1 MQQKLDT
8 AVQAAYKAGELLRSH
23 FRSSFGVREKSPANL
38 VTELDTRSEQL
49 ILELLGTAFP
59 HIPALTE
66 EQPPGSVTAAG
77 ERWVIDP
84 LDGTTNY
91 AHGYPCFGVSIALEQ
106 AGKTVLGV
114 VYDVMQDQMYTAV
127 AGQGAFVNGSSICVS
142 QTVSLNQALLASGF
156 PYTAWTDPD
165 DNSAEWARLLKK
177 VVSLRSDG
185 SAALDLCRVACGSLD
200 GYWELDLEAWDTAAG
215 ALIVTEAGGQVTLVD
230 GGAFT
235 PYRRSV
241 LATNGKIHA
250 VMLRELRGR

>member
-8 AVQAAYKAGELLRSH
+8 AIQAAFKAGELLRSH

-49 ILELLGTAFP
+49 ILEVLGTAFS

-66 EQPPGSVTAAG
+66 EQPPESVTAAD
-77 ERWVIDP
+77 ERWIIDP

-106 AGKTVLGV
+106 AGRAVLGV
-114 VYDVMQDQMYTAV
+114 VYDVMLDQMYTAV
-127 AGQGAFVNGSSICVS
+127 AGKGAFVNGSPIRVS
-142 QTVSLNQALLASGF
+142 QTTALNQALLASGF
-156 PYTAWTDPD
+156 PYTAWTDPN
-165 DNSAEWARLLKK
+165 DNTTEWARLLKQ

-185 SAALDLCRVACGSLD
+185 SAALDLCRVASGSLD

-215 ALIVTEAGGQVTLVD
+215 ALIVTEAGGQVTLAD
-230 GGAFT
+230 GGPFT
-235 PYRRSV
+235 PYQRNV

-250 VMLRELRGR
+250 EMLKELRRR